1 MGVSLE
7 RVQFKFASIV
17 GELCSEPDVLSQF
30 AVWLD
35 LRLAEYKLKGA
46 ISLDCSGEEPD
57 PTWLKGL
64 SKQKTPLRVN
74 SQTDRRAQG
83 HSPAAYRSPSLHR
96 PAHSSSDSDIP
107 LSQSHSVPSGELAE
121 RLSPDIVVVKEEPQ
135 DIFPIAL
142 HENASGV
149 TSTGHKRSAAESSL
163 GSHWSKSSSPSQS
176 KMRRLSSKESSSNQS
191 LMTVIGDYSANDHD
205 VQESD
210 TMGDNSLSGPSS
222 SGHNMSAPLSKSA
235 DYSADQSTDLSDSA
249 LSNDQFLQEM
259 RWSGHSSSTGG
270 ETGPSNSNVSSVE
283 PIKGRAESCVDYNVV
298 LVHSSPGDHARRK
311 SRIVSADRLP
321 KQTLSNML
329 SGAGTFERWLWNQP
343 GTERQNIVDM
353 SPDQLDQY
361 LADFFTTVTRTP
373 GLDYKVESFQALKV
387 NIDRYFKEAH
397 YPESLKTS
405 PLFARSRAAYSRR
418 RRHLALSQ
426 SNQAA
431 LHYSV
436 SMPPGLGQVNVL
448 LGPQGTDN
456 LN

>member
-270 ETGPSNSNVSSVE
+270 ETGPSNSNVLPGIANQRTFAQAVQSGEMLKDVESRRQENQIRKLRISSE
-283 PIKGRAESCVDYNVV
+283 
-298 LVHSSPGDHARRK
+298 
-311 SRIVSADRLP
+311 RLALIP
-321 KQTLSNML
+321 RQTVTSMAA
-329 SGAGTFERWLWNQP
+329 SVGTFERWLWSNYKHETRTITDIP
-343 GTERQNIVDM
+343 PVE
-353 SPDQLDQY
+353 LDEY
-361 LADFFTTVTRTP
+361 LAEFMLKVVTP
-373 GLDYKVESFQALKV
+373 SGADYKPRSFAMLRSCLGRYLKET
-387 NIDRYFKEAH
+387 N
-397 YPESLKTS
+397 YPETILIS
-405 PLFARSRAAYSRR
+405 PLFVKSREAYFTRKRDIEYRES
-418 RRHLALSQ
+418 LALMSEQ
-426 SNQAA
+426 K
-431 LHYSV
+431 
-436 SMPPGLGQVNVL
+436 GRE
-448 LGPQGTDN
+448 TC
-456 LN
+456 

>member
-270 ETGPSNSNVSSVE
+270 ETGPSNSNVSAKS
-283 PIKGRAESCVDYNVV
+283 PSP
-298 LVHSSPGDHARRK
+298 SPGSRTIAVIGERDYVLSAPEGVAEVYRGTRREAETRK
-311 SRIVSADRLP
+311 LKLRNVASLP
-321 KQTLSNML
+321 KSVVNNLVVC
-329 SGAGTFERWLWNQP
+329 AGVFERWLWCKLGFASQP
-343 GTERQNIVDM
+343 AVET
-353 SPDQLDQY
+353 LDSDTLNSY
-361 LADFFTTVTRTP
+361 LVDFFKSIKQP
-373 GLDYKVESFQALKV
+373 DGMEYKRRSLK
-387 NIDRYFKEAH
+387 NLRGNLDRYLREVGYEH
-397 YPESLKTS
+397 SIISS
-405 PLFARSRAAYSRR
+405 PLF
-418 RRHLALSQ
+418 LNSQ
-426 SNQAA
+426 
-431 LHYSV
+431 LVYRER
-436 SMPPGLGQVNVL
+436 LKTL
-448 LGPQGTDN
+448 L
-456 LN
+456 

>member
-270 ETGPSNSNVSSVE
+270 ETGPSNSNVS
-283 PIKGRAESCVDYNVV
+283 GMTA
-298 LVHSSPGDHARRK
+298 SPGPGSWTFAEPFSPQPETKAVRESRK
-311 SRIVSADRLP
+311 LKIRNLASLP
-321 KQTLSNML
+321 KSVVVNLAVC
-329 SGAGTFERWLWNQP
+329 AGIFERWLWSTLDFASQP
-343 GTERQNIVDM
+343 
-353 SPDQLDQY
+353 
-361 LADFFTTVTRTP
+361 A
-373 GLDYKVESFQALKV
+373 VESLDPDTLNSYLVEFFKSIKQPDGMEYKRRSLR
-387 NIDRYFKEAH
+387 NLRNNLDRYLREVGYKHSIVASPMFLSSQLVYRER
-397 YPESLKTS
+397 LKT
-405 PLFARSRAAYSRR
+405 
-418 RRHLALSQ
+418 
-426 SNQAA
+426 
-431 LHYSV
+431 
-436 SMPPGLGQVNVL
+436 L
-448 LGPQGTDN
+448 L
-456 LN
+456 

>member
-270 ETGPSNSNVSSVE
+270 ETGPSNSNV
-283 PIKGRAESCVDYNVV
+283 
-298 LVHSSPGDHARRK
+298 PGLETLPEEGDGVSDWLAGHRGPQDNIYKTRK
-311 SRIVSADRLP
+311 SRILNAERMP
-321 KQTLSNML
+321 RQTVTNMI
-329 SGAGTFERWLWNQP
+329 SGAGTFERWLWS
-343 GTERQNIVDM
+343 QNGGSRESIADI
-353 SPDQLDQY
+353 PPQQLDLY
-361 LADFFTTVTRTP
+361 LADFYSTITRSP
-373 GLDYKVESFQALKV
+373 GVDYKVESFQALKG
-387 NIDRYFKEAH
+387 NINRYLQAAN
-397 YPESLKTS
+397 YPECPKSS
-405 PLFARSRAAYSRR
+405 QMFAKSRDAYHYRRKRLAA
-418 RRHLALSQ
+418 SQ
-426 SNQAA
+426 SCRNPHTFRPSNVTNILSAT
-431 LHYSV
+431 
-436 SMPPGLGQVNVL
+436 PPDQPL
-448 LGPQGTDN
+448 
-456 LN
+456 

>member
-270 ETGPSNSNVSSVE
+270 ETGPSNSNVSETPSSQGSGTWTIGGPSHVLSPQGGGRE
-283 PIKGRAESCVDYNVV
+283 AYRGTKGERE
-298 LVHSSPGDHARRK
+298 ARKLKIRNLA
-311 SRIVSADRLP
+311 SLP
-321 KQTLSNML
+321 KSVVVNLVVC
-329 SGAGTFERWLWNQP
+329 AGIFERWLWSTLEFASQP
-343 GTERQNIVDM
+343 AVETLD
-353 SPDQLDQY
+353 PDTLNSY
-361 LADFFTTVTRTP
+361 LVDFFGSIKRPDGT
-373 GLDYKVESFQALKV
+373 DYKRRSLENLRC
-387 NIDRYFKEAH
+387 NLDRYLREIGYEHSIIA
-397 YPESLKTS
+397 S
-405 PLFARSRAAYSRR
+405 PLF
-418 RRHLALSQ
+418 LDSQ
-426 SNQAA
+426 
-431 LHYSV
+431 LVYRER
-436 SMPPGLGQVNVL
+436 LKTL
-448 LGPQGTDN
+448 L
-456 LN
+456 